1 MDDRRIK
8 PIKTMAQ
15 ARREIWRR
23 LDAYSD
29 VLLAYIRKDR
39 PRFESDMMRR
49 HPEMKE
55 LFFRE

>member
-1 MDDRRIK
+1 
-8 PIKTMAQ
+8 MAQ

-55 LFFRE
+55 LFFRK